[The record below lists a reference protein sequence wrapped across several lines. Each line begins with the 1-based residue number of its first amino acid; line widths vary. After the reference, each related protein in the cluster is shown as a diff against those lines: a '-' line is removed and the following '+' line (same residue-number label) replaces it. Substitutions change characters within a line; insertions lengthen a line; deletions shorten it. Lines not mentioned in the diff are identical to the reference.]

1 MRGSASSSSS
11 ETGSGSRQFGYS
23 STVPGRLGLAD
34 LADHLVG
41 HGADLVLLIVAALEQ
56 RTLGSLLGHIESL
69 GMTALVEV
77 YTEEEAAHAVE
88 AGARLIRVNA
98 RDFTLSR
105 SIARLSAGSPPA
117 CLRTRSG
124 WPSRESVART
134 TCSPTP
140 VVAPATCSSA
150 RVW

>member
-1 MRGSASSSSS
+1 MP
-11 ETGSGSRQFGYS
+11 T
-23 STVPGRLGLAD
+23 
-34 LADHLVG
+34 
-41 HGADLVLLIVAALEQ
+41 LVLLIVAALEQ

-105 SIARLSAGSPPA
+105 SIARLSAGSPPGLPPDA
-117 CLRTRSG
+117 LRVAESG
-124 WPSRESVART
+124 VRGPDDLLAYARCGAGAVLVGEGLVTSDEPGAALRDLVAAGHA
-134 TCSPTP
+134 S
-140 VVAPATCSSA
+140 
-150 RVW
+150 